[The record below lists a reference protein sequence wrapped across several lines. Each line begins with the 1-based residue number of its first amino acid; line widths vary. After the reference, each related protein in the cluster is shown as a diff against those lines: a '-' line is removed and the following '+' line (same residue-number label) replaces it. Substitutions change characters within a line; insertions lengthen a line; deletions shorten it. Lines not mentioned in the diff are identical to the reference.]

1 MATGGPIPKQ
11 GQNGGQGQ
19 QGQQQATPGHE
30 GTDGVK
36 ADWKQQRDQQKAQ
49 GQQGQQ
55 GQQGGGQYMGEGV
68 GENVVL
74 EREKAILYGGWLY
87 GLASRIEHQED
98 VFEEDLDEIRKIA
111 TDLLPDDYGTPIGTR
126 AAQKFS

>member
-49 GQQGQQ
+49 GQQG
-55 GQQGGGQYMGEGV
+55 GGQYMGEGV
-68 GENVVL
+68 GENVTL